1 MDGIENGESTR
12 AQIARLEADKES
24 LILQVSVLTDQVE
37 AQGEKIRELEFNI
50 EEQNIKT
57 EDMELQLEEV
67 FQEKLY
73 STACLRLN
81 IRKDKITTWH

>member
-1 MDGIENGESTR
+1 MNGLEESTR

-50 EEQNIKT
+50 EEQNIKL
-57 EDMELQLEEV
+57 EEMELQVEEV
-67 FQEKLY
+67 IELSYPRILCPKV
-73 STACLRLN
+73 SKN
-81 IRKDKITTWH
+81 IRSNAYMK